1 MAAVEESSFSGSA
14 KVEGEGE
21 VEELTEVIAMEVEEE
36 EMEVVVEED
45 EPEVGSSSPSTSS
58 PSPPVPLSTPQNCT
72 VCSDRTAKHSEAECI
87 LSQTDVPAR
96 LLTYRSKEDDEDL
109 GDLAIRA
116 GTVDGLL
123 VKATQ
128 ASVAGGECTLCFIQF
143 RPLFSLSRCR

>member
-58 PSPPVPLSTPQNCT
+58 PSPPVPPSTPQNCT

-96 LLTYRSKEDDEDL
+96 LLTYRSKEDDEAL

-128 ASVAGGECTLCFIQF
+128 ASVAGG
-143 RPLFSLSRCR
+143 